1 MPKEN
6 SKNRLNVVAIRL
18 DDAMLNEL
26 KTLAERED
34 RPLANLCVRLIREAL
49 EARKD
54 ASQP

>member
-6 SKNRLNVVAIRL
+6 SKKRLNVVAIRL

-54 ASQP
+54 ASQQ